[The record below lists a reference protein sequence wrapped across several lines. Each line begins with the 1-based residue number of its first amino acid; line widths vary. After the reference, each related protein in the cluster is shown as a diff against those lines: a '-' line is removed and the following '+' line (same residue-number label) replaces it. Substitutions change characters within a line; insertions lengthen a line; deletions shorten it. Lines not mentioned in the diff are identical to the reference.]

1 MDKLCILCLRRRSPF
16 ILCNLVLVLIPL
28 SPQKMLLFDNFQ
40 KVLGEHFK
48 CSVFLQD

>member
-1 MDKLCILCLRRRSPF
+1 MHTMSAKKKSF
-16 ILCNLVLVLIPL
+16 YFVYFVLVLIPL